1 VTERRR
7 RLVLWLGSACLAAAF
22 FFIGHGASRK
32 GAPVAFLHP
41 PGAENTVR
49 LKGHVPIPGIYG
61 FPDNTDLA
69 TVIKMTAPL
78 LTGKVRDKELLEALL
93 KNGDIIEVVAKD
105 QEYVEIIIT
114 KMKAKER
121 MVLGIPLHPD
131 QMDLADWE
139 SLPGIGPGLAKNI
152 MDHRQKHGDF
162 GSIESLHRVPGIG
175 EKKLKLIR
183 MYFKEL

>member
-1 VTERRR
+1 MTERRR
-7 RLVLWLGSACLAAAF
+7 RLVLWLGSACLAATF

-32 GAPVAFLHP
+32 EAPVAFLHP
-41 PGAENTVR
+41 TVAGNTVR
-49 LKGHVPIPGIYG
+49 LKGHVPVPGIHE

-69 TVIKMTAPL
+69 AVIKMTAPL
-78 LTGKVRDKELLEALL
+78 MAGKVRDKDLLEARL

-105 QEYVEIIIT
+105 QDYVEIIIT

-152 MDHRQKHGDF
+152 MDDRQKNGDF
-162 GSIESLHRVPGIG
+162 DSVESLRRVSGIG
-175 EKKLKLIR
+175 ENKLNEIR
-183 MYFKEL
+183 MYFY

>member
-7 RLVLWLGSACLAAAF
+7 RLVLWFGSACLAATF

-41 PGAENTVR
+41 AVAGNTVR
-49 LKGHVPIPGIYG
+49 LKGHVPIPGVYG

-69 TVIKMTAPL
+69 TAIKMTVPL
-78 LTGKVRDKELLEALL
+78 LAGKVSDKELLDAQL
-93 KNGDIIEVVAKD
+93 KNGDIVEVVTKD
-105 QEYVEIIIT
+105 QEHVEIIIT

-131 QMDLADWE
+131 QMDFADWE
-139 SLPGIGPGLAKNI
+139 SLPGIGPGLAKRI
-152 MDHRQKHGDF
+152 MDDRQKYGDF
-162 GSIESLHRVPGIG
+162 GPIESLQRVPGIG
-175 EKKLKLIR
+175 EKKLQELKK
-183 MYFKEL
+183 YFY

>member
-1 VTERRR
+1 MTELRR
-7 RLVLWLGSACLAAAF
+7 RLVLWLGSACLAATF

-32 GAPVAFLHP
+32 GLPVAFLHP
-41 PGAENTVR
+41 AGTESTVR
-49 LKGHVPIPGIYG
+49 LKGHVPTPGIYG

-78 LTGKVRDKELLEALL
+78 LAGKVRGQALLEARI

-105 QEYVEIIIT
+105 QESVEIIIT

-131 QMDLADWE
+131 QMELADWE
-139 SLPGIGPGLAKNI
+139 SLPGIGPGLARNI
-152 MDHRQKHGDF
+152 MDDRQKYGYF
-162 GSIESLHRVPGIG
+162 GSIESLYRVSGIG
-175 EKKLKLIR
+175 EKKLREIR
-183 MYFKEL
+183 MYFF

>member
-7 RLVLWLGSACLAAAF
+7 RLVLWFGSAFLAATF

-32 GAPVAFLHP
+32 RVPVAYLHSST
-41 PGAENTVR
+41 ASNTLR
-49 LKGHVPIPGIYG
+49 LKGHVPVPGLYG

-78 LTGKVRDKELLEALL
+78 LAGKVRDRELLEAQL

-105 QEYVEIIIT
+105 LDYVEIIIT

-152 MDHRQKHGDF
+152 MDDRQKNGDF
-162 GSIESLHRVPGIG
+162 DSVESLRRVSGIG
-175 EKKLKLIR
+175 ENKLNEIR
-183 MYFKEL
+183 MYFY